1 MSYDLKNVFYL
12 GAEHTYTN
20 TLYNAANDQGAFKI
34 DVSAYVDPISKGR
47 ARGQG
52 LAVYKVWSRIAGD
65 ANGGNVL
72 ASQTGSLSYALTVKP
87 FSAEFDGDGSV
98 LSTGDLTPASD
109 LNMYGAQ
116 YIAQASAE
124 GGPTMPMS
132 WLEPSEKV
140 PYVVVRDTIWG
151 IVQADVVLNANM
163 YISYRIEAA
172 MITLDTATLNQL
184 LRTQTA

>member
-1 MSYDLKNVFYL
+1 MAYDLKNVFYL
-12 GAEHTYTN
+12 GADHTYTN
-20 TLYNAANDQGAFKI
+20 TVYDAVNDQGAFKI

-72 ASQTGSLSYALTVKP
+72 AAQTGSISYALTVKP
-87 FSAEFDGDGSV
+87 FSAEFDGDGSK
-98 LSTGDLTPASD
+98 LDTGDLTPASD

-116 YIAQASAE
+116 FIGQASGE
-124 GGPTMPMS
+124 GGTDVPHI
-132 WLEPSEKV
+132 WLEPSKEV

-151 IVQADVVLNANM
+151 IVQADVTLNANL
-163 YISYRIEAA
+163 YVSYRIEAA